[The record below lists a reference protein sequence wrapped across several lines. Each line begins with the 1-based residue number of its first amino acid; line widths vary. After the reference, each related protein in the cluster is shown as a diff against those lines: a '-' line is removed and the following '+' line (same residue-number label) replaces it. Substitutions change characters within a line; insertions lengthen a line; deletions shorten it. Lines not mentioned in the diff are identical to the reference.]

1 MTSNPKPHSAFVL
14 MLLLAVLVSIPAC
27 SRKNRPE
34 EKPLRNRS
42 SNNILNRYNDHI
54 FEFEYLSM
62 RVSADVKSPEESQSF
77 KANIRAAKDSL
88 IWISVTPLMG
98 VEMIRL
104 LMTPDSVK
112 YVSKVPNNKH
122 YFLGTFKE
130 LSNITQT
137 ELDFQ
142 SIQAILTGNLVQLDE
157 ENDRFASRI
166 EGRNYVLLSR
176 YNRKL
181 KRVLGSDLKELS
193 AEDSLEVDSELK
205 DRRYQ
210 RIIRRSD
217 EEDLLMKR
225 YWISGDDF
233 RPTKT
238 VFDDLYYKRY
248 LQIEH
253 SGYKTLDDQ
262 KYPGK
267 TVVTAGSPEG
277 NIRFTIE
284 TNRIKL
290 YDELDFPFDIPDD
303 YERKNLP

>member
-1 MTSNPKPHSAFVL
+1 MTSSLEKHTTLVM

-42 SNNILNRYNDHI
+42 SNNILNRYNENV
-54 FEFEYLSM
+54 FEFDFLSM
-62 RVSADVKSPEESQSF
+62 RVSADVKTPEESQSF

-88 IWISVTPLMG
+88 LWISVTPLMG

-122 YFLGTFKE
+122 YFLGTFKQ
-130 LSNITQT
+130 LSTITQS
-137 ELDFQ
+137 ELDFH

-157 ENDRFASRI
+157 DNDRFASRI

-176 YNRKL
+176 YYRKL
-181 KRVLGSDLKELS
+181 KRVLGSDFKELS
-193 AEDSLEVDSELK
+193 PEDSLEIDIDLTDK
-205 DRRYQ
+205 RYQ
-210 RIIRRSD
+210 RIIRRSE

-225 YWISGDDF
+225 YWIDGNHF

-238 VFDDLYYKRY
+238 VFDDLYYQRY

-253 SGYKTLDDQ
+253 SNHKTLDAQ

-267 TVVTAGSPEG
+267 TIVTAGSPDG

-290 YDELDFPFDIPDD
+290 YDDLEFPFDIPND

>member
-1 MTSNPKPHSAFVL
+1 MTSSLEKHTTLVM

-42 SNNILNRYNDHI
+42 SNNILNRYNENV
-54 FEFEYLSM
+54 FEFDFLSM
-62 RVSADVKSPEESQSF
+62 RVSADVKTPEESQSF

-88 IWISVTPLMG
+88 LWISVTPLMG

-122 YFLGTFKE
+122 YFLGTFKQ
-130 LSNITQT
+130 LSTITQS
-137 ELDFQ
+137 ELDFH

-157 ENDRFASRI
+157 DNDRFASRI

-181 KRVLGSDLKELS
+181 KRVLGSDFKELS
-193 AEDSLEVDSELK
+193 PEDSLEIDIDLTDK
-205 DRRYQ
+205 RYQ
-210 RIIRRSD
+210 RIIRRSE

-225 YWISGDDF
+225 YWIDGNHF

-238 VFDDLYYKRY
+238 VFDDLYYQRY

-253 SGYKTLDDQ
+253 SNHKTLDAQ

-267 TVVTAGSPEG
+267 TIVTAGSPDG

-290 YDELDFPFDIPDD
+290 YDDLEFPFDIPND

>member
-1 MTSNPKPHSAFVL
+1 MTSSLKQHSTVL
-14 MLLLAVLVSIPAC
+14 WLLLLAVLVSIPAC
-27 SRKNRPE
+27 SRKTRPE

-42 SNNILNRYNDHI
+42 SNNILNRYNENVFQFD
-54 FEFEYLSM
+54 FLSM
-62 RVSADVKSPEESQSF
+62 RVSADVKTPEESQSF
-77 KANIRAAKDSL
+77 RANLRMAHDSL
-88 IWISVTPLMG
+88 LWVSVTPLMG

-104 LMTPDSVK
+104 CMTPDTVK
-112 YVSKVPNNKH
+112 YISKVPNNKH
-122 YFLGTFKE
+122 YFIGTFSE
-130 LSNITQT
+130 LSKVTQS

-142 SIQAILTGNLVQLDE
+142 SIQAILIGNLVQLDE
-157 ENDRFASRI
+157 ENDRFASRV
-166 EGRNYVLLSR
+166 EGHNYVLLSR

-193 AEDSLEVDSELK
+193 PADSLEIDTELK

-225 YWISGDDF
+225 YWISGEHF

-238 VFDDLYYKRY
+238 VFDDLYYQRY
-248 LQIEH
+248 LQVEH
-253 SGYKTLDDQ
+253 SNYKVLDGE

-267 TVVTAGSPEG
+267 TVVTAGSPDG

-284 TNRIKL
+284 TNRIKR
-290 YDELDFPFDIPDD
+290 YDHLEFPFDIPND
-303 YERKNLP
+303 YERKNIP

>member
-1 MTSNPKPHSAFVL
+1 MTSSLEKHSFFW
-14 MLLLAVLVSIPAC
+14 MILLLAVVVSIPAC

-42 SNNILNRYNDHI
+42 SNNILNRYNENVFAFD
-54 FEFEYLSM
+54 YLSM
-62 RVSADVKSPEESQSF
+62 RISADVKTPDESQSF
-77 KANIRAAKDSL
+77 KANIRMANDSVL
-88 IWISVTPLMG
+88 WVSVTPLMG

-122 YFLGTFKE
+122 YFIGTFKQ
-130 LSNITQT
+130 LSKITQS
-137 ELDFQ
+137 ELDFH

-157 ENDRFASRI
+157 DNDRFASRI

-181 KRVLGSDLKELS
+181 KRVLGTDFKELS
-193 AEDSLEVDSELK
+193 PEDSLEIDLDLTDK
-205 DRRYQ
+205 RYQ
-210 RIIRRSD
+210 RIIRRS
-217 EEDLLMKR
+217 EEDDLLMKR
-225 YWISGDDF
+225 YWIGGEHF

-238 VFDDLYYKRY
+238 VFDDLYYQRY

-253 SGYKTLDDQ
+253 SNHKVLDGQ

-267 TVVTAGSPEG
+267 TIVTAGSPDG
-277 NIRFTIE
+277 TIRFTIE

-290 YDELDFPFDIPDD
+290 YDDLEFPFDIPDD